1 MGYDGKLKFDT
12 GIDESGFN
20 VGLDGLSSLAD
31 KGLSLLTSSF
41 TAAFDGIKKAAG
53 SAFDFIGDSVS
64 TSMDFDASISNTM
77 ALMSSK
83 YAAGTEE
90 YTKALNDLSNKA
102 QELGAS
108 TQYSASQVSDAFGY
122 MALAGW
128 DVEQQMGG
136 IEGVLNL
143 AASSGME
150 LASASDMVTDYLS
163 AFSMEAEDAGYFADM
178 LAYSSTNS
186 NTSVQ
191 GLGEAYKNCA
201 ANMNASG
208 QSVETTTALLAK
220 MADQGEKGSTAGT
233 KLTAIMRDLKN
244 SAEDGAIAIGDTSVA
259 VYDSKGQMRDLGLI
273 MADIQKAT
281 NGMTDE
287 QRDLALG
294 SSFTADS
301 IAGVNLILNAGAD
314 SVVSFAEELRNCEG
328 TAEDVAKAMNDNLAG
343 DIKGIQSAFEG
354 LQIVLGQSM
363 NDGLR
368 NIVQE
373 ATGYLQDLREAFVNN
388 GWAGLGKKLGDS
400 LTLALKNNEDSAIYA
415 MHMGQQFVQSLAESL
430 QKNSKRISQSL
441 VKMITQGIRNSASVY
456 STVYTVGLNIITQI
470 VSGLADNAV
479 YITKTI
485 ISTLGKIVDS
495 ITENAP
501 VLLQAGLTIIQALL
515 DGISQNTE
523 EIVTCIITLLNSLI
537 ECVNEN
543 IFVIL
548 DAALQIIFAL
558 ADGLKANMPLLL
570 ESALQL
576 IMALAQYIGENIP
589 LLIDCA
595 IEILQMLIQFVFD
608 NLPMLMECALEI
620 IMSLAQD
627 ISEVIPLL
635 VDCAIE
641 ILQMLIQFVFE
652 NLPMLLECA
661 LGIIMGLVEYLL
673 DDSTLNS
680 LLDCAIEIITSL
692 IAFIVNNLE
701 PLLECAVQIIS
712 AIVMYIINNADKL
725 LESAAELL
733 STLAVGLVSSAY
745 LVIDAVAKLLADIWV
760 KFSETDW
767 GEIGHNIIE
776 GVKNGFLAGFER
788 VKETFNG
795 AWDELKQ
802 NFCDF
807 WDINSPSKVMADL
820 SGYLPAGMGEGFKA
834 GMPSALDDINSSL
847 DSAAS
852 GIDIDSVY
860 SQLQNL
866 NLSQGAGAV
875 PAYSDVIGQAYSHQQ
890 DSGLATSKAADTS
903 NSAADGGNWTFPIYL
918 FPNSDALDSII
929 VSAAARANI
938 VSGGRSI

>member
-31 KGLSLLTSSF
+31 KGLNLLTSSF

-64 TSMDFDASISNTM
+64 VGADFEASLSRVVATAGKTRDSMVDIVDEDGVTQTVNMFDT
-77 ALMSSK
+77 
-83 YAAGTEE
+83 
-90 YTKALNDLSNKA
+90 LSQKA
-102 QELGAS
+102 QDLGAS
-108 TQYSASQVSDAFGY
+108 TQFSAAQVSDGFNY
-122 MALAGW
+122 MAMAGW
-128 DVEQQMGG
+128 DCDQMLDG
-136 IEGVLNL
+136 IDGILSL
-143 AASSGME
+143 AAASGEDLATTCDIVTDGLTAFGLTSDDAAHFSDVLAKASSSANTNVSMMGNTFKYVAPVAGALGYSIEDCSVAIGLMANSGIKADQAGTALRAFMSRMADPTDEVAAMMDKLGLSITNSDGSMRSLNE
-150 LASASDMVTDYLS
+150 LMVDLRSSFATMSASEKAACASTL
-163 AFSMEAEDAGYFADM
+163 AGTEAMSGL
-178 LAYSSTNS
+178 LAI
-186 NTSVQ
+186 V
-191 GLGEAYKNCA
+191 
-201 ANMNASG
+201 NASDKDF
-208 QSVETTTALLAK
+208 AK
-220 MADQGEKGSTAGT
+220 MNTAMYNC
-233 KLTAIMRDLKN
+233 KDAAKD
-244 SAEDGAIAIGDTSVA
+244 
-259 VYDSKGQMRDLGLI
+259 
-273 MADIQKAT
+273 MADA
-281 NGMTDE
+281 MTD
-287 QRDLALG
+287 
-294 SSFTADS
+294 
-301 IAGVNLILNAGAD
+301 NL
-314 SVVSFAEELRNCEG
+314 S
-328 TAEDVAKAMNDNLAG
+328 G
-343 DIKGIQSAFEG
+343 DITAMKSAFEG
-354 LQIVLGQSM
+354 LQISLSESM

-388 GWAGLGKKLGDS
+388 GWQGLGKTLGDS
-400 LTLALKNNEDSAIYA
+400 ITLALKNNEDSAIYA

-456 STVYTVGLNIITQI
+456 SKVYTVGLDIITQI

-485 ISTLGKIVDS
+485 ISAVGNIIDAVTA
-495 ITENAP
+495 NAP
-501 VLLQAGLTIIQALL
+501 VLLQAGFTIIQALL
-515 DGISQNTE
+515 SGILQNTDS
-523 EIVTCIITLLNSLI
+523 IISCTVTLLNSLI

-543 IFVIL
+543 IFIIL

-558 ADGLKANMPLLL
+558 ADGLTANLPMLL
-570 ESALQL
+570 ESALKL
-576 IMALAQYIGENIP
+576 IMALAQYIGDNIP

-608 NLPMLMECALEI
+608 NLPML
-620 IMSLAQD
+620 
-627 ISEVIPLL
+627 
-635 VDCAIE
+635 
-641 ILQMLIQFVFE
+641 
-652 NLPMLLECA
+652 LECA
-661 LGIIMGLVEYLL
+661 LGIIMELVEYLL
-673 DDSTLNS
+673 DDGTLNN
-680 LLDCAIEIITSL
+680 LLDCAVEIITSL

-701 PLLECAVQIIS
+701 PLLECAVQIIL

-733 STLAVGLVSSAY
+733 TTLAAGLVSSAY

-776 GVKNGFLAGFER
+776 GVENGFLAGFEK
-788 VKETFNG
+788 VKETFTG

-852 GIDIDSVY
+852 GIDINSIY

-875 PAYSDVIGQAYSHQQ
+875 PAYSDVIGQAYGQQ
-890 DSGLATSKAADTS
+890 HSSGADTLNTADNKQS
-903 NSAADGGNWTFPIYL
+903 SDGGNWTFPIYL

>member
-12 GIDESGFN
+12 SIDESGFN

-90 YTKALNDLSNKA
+90 YTKALNDLSAKA

-191 GLGEAYKNCA
+191 DLGEAYKNCA

-259 VYDSKGQMRDLGLI
+259 VYDSEGQMRDLGLI

-328 TAEDVAKAMNDNLAG
+328 TASDVAKAMNDNLAG

-368 NIVQE
+368 SIVQE
-373 ATGYLQDLREAFVNN
+373 ATGYLQKLREAFVND
-388 GWAGLGKKLGDS
+388 GWQGLGKTLGDS
-400 LTLALKNNEDSAIYA
+400 LTLALKNNEDSVIYA
-415 MHMGQQFVQSLAESL
+415 MQMGQQFVRSLAESL

-456 STVYTVGLNIITQI
+456 STVYTVGLNIITKI

-485 ISTLGKIVDS
+485 ISAIGNIVDA

-501 VLLQAGLTIIQALL
+501 VLLQAGFTIIQALL
-515 DGISQNTE
+515 SGVLQNTDS
-523 EIVTCIITLLNSLI
+523 IVSCIVTLLNSLI

-543 IFVIL
+543 IFIIL

-558 ADGLKANMPLLL
+558 ADGLTANLPMLL

-576 IMALAQYIGENIP
+576 IMALAQYIGDNIP

-608 NLPMLMECALEI
+608 NLPMLL
-620 IMSLAQD
+620 D
-627 ISEVIPLL
+627 
-635 VDCAIE
+635 
-641 ILQMLIQFVFE
+641 
-652 NLPMLLECA
+652 CA

-673 DDSTLNS
+673 DEGTLNN
-680 LLDCAIEIITSL
+680 LLDCAVEIITSL

-776 GVKNGFLAGFER
+776 GVKNGFLAGFEQ

-834 GMPSALDDINSSL
+834 GMPSALDDINTSL
-847 DSAAS
+847 DSAVS
-852 GIDIDSVY
+852 GIDIDSIY

-875 PAYSDVIGQAYSHQQ
+875 PAYSDVIGQAYTNQQ
-890 DSGLATSKAADTS
+890 DSSGADTLNTADNKQS
-903 NSAADGGNWTFPIYL
+903 SDGGNWTFPIYL

>member
-1 MGYDGKLKFDT
+1 MSYDGKLKFDT

-64 TSMDFDASISNTM
+64 VGADFEASLSKVVATAGKTRDSMVDIVDEDGVTQTVNMFDT
-77 ALMSSK
+77 
-83 YAAGTEE
+83 
-90 YTKALNDLSNKA
+90 LSQKA
-102 QELGAS
+102 QDLGAS
-108 TQYSASQVSDAFGY
+108 TQFSAAQVSDGFNY
-122 MALAGW
+122 MAMAGW
-128 DVEQQMGG
+128 DCDQMLGG
-136 IEGVLNL
+136 IDGILSL
-143 AASSGME
+143 AAASGEDLATTCDIVTDGLTAFGLTSGDAAHFSDVLAKASSSANTNVSMMGNTFKYVAPVAGALGYNIEDCSVAIGLMANSGIKADQAGTALRAFMSRMADPTDEVAVMMDKLGLSITNSDGSMRSLNE
-150 LASASDMVTDYLS
+150 LMVDLRSSFATMSASEKAACASTL
-163 AFSMEAEDAGYFADM
+163 AGTEAMSGL
-178 LAYSSTNS
+178 LAI
-186 NTSVQ
+186 V
-191 GLGEAYKNCA
+191 
-201 ANMNASG
+201 NASDKDF
-208 QSVETTTALLAK
+208 AK
-220 MADQGEKGSTAGT
+220 MNEAMYNCKDA
-233 KLTAIMRDLKN
+233 
-244 SAEDGAIAIGDTSVA
+244 
-259 VYDSKGQMRDLGLI
+259 
-273 MADIQKAT
+273 AT
-281 NGMTDE
+281 DM
-287 QRDLALG
+287 
-294 SSFTADS
+294 
-301 IAGVNLILNAGAD
+301 
-314 SVVSFAEELRNCEG
+314 
-328 TAEDVAKAMNDNLAG
+328 AKAMTDNLSG
-343 DIKGIQSAFEG
+343 DVTAMKSAFEG
-354 LQIVLGQSM
+354 LQISLSESM

-368 NIVQE
+368 SIVQE
-373 ATGYLQDLREAFVNN
+373 ATGYLQKLREAFVND
-388 GWAGLGKKLGDS
+388 GWQGLGKTLGDS
-400 LTLALKNNEDSAIYA
+400 LTLALKNNEDSVIYA
-415 MHMGQQFVQSLAESL
+415 MQMGQQFVRSLTESL

-456 STVYTVGLNIITQI
+456 STVYTVGLNIITKI

-485 ISTLGKIVDS
+485 ISAIGNIVDA

-501 VLLQAGLTIIQALL
+501 VLLQAGFTIIQALL
-515 DGISQNTE
+515 SGVLQNTDS
-523 EIVTCIITLLNSLI
+523 IVSCIVTLLNSLI

-543 IFVIL
+543 IFIIL

-558 ADGLKANMPLLL
+558 ADGLTANLPMLL

-576 IMALAQYIGENIP
+576 IMALAQYIGDNIP

-608 NLPMLMECALEI
+608 NLPMLL
-620 IMSLAQD
+620 D
-627 ISEVIPLL
+627 
-635 VDCAIE
+635 
-641 ILQMLIQFVFE
+641 
-652 NLPMLLECA
+652 CA

-673 DDSTLNS
+673 DEGTLNN
-680 LLDCAIEIITSL
+680 LLDCAVEIITSL

-776 GVKNGFLAGFER
+776 GVKNGFLAGFEQ

-834 GMPSALDDINSSL
+834 GMPSALDDINTSL
-847 DSAAS
+847 DSAVS
-852 GIDIDSVY
+852 GIDIDSIY

-866 NLSQGAGAV
+866 NLSQGAVAV
-875 PAYSDVIGQAYSHQQ
+875 PAYSDVIGQAYGQQ
-890 DSGLATSKAADTS
+890 HSSGADTLNTADNKQS
-903 NSAADGGNWTFPIYL
+903 SDGGNWTFPIYL
-918 FPNSDALDSII
+918 FPNSDALDSVI

>member
-64 TSMDFDASISNTM
+64 VGAEFEASLSKVVATAGKTRDSMVDIVDEDGVTQTVNMFDT
-77 ALMSSK
+77 
-83 YAAGTEE
+83 
-90 YTKALNDLSNKA
+90 LSQKA
-102 QELGAS
+102 QDLGAS
-108 TQYSASQVSDAFGY
+108 TQFSAAQVSDGFNY
-122 MALAGW
+122 MAMAGW
-128 DVEQQMGG
+128 DCNQMLGG
-136 IEGVLNL
+136 IDGILSL
-143 AASSGME
+143 AAASGE
-150 LASASDMVTDYLS
+150 DLATTCDIVTDGLT
-163 AFSMEAEDAGYFADM
+163 AFGLTSNDAAHFSD
-178 LAYSSTNS
+178 
-186 NTSVQ
+186 V
-191 GLGEAYKNCA
+191 
-201 ANMNASG
+201 
-208 QSVETTTALLAK
+208 LAK
-220 MADQGEKGSTAGT
+220 ASSSANTNVSMMGNTFKYVAPVAGA
-233 KLTAIMRDLKN
+233 LGYSI
-244 SAEDGAIAIGDTSVA
+244 EDCSIAIGLMANSGIKADQAGTALRAFMSRMADPTDEVA
-259 VYDSKGQMRDLGLI
+259 AMMDKLGLSI
-273 MADIQKAT
+273 T
-281 NGMTDE
+281 NSDGSMRSLNE
-287 QRDLALG
+287 LMVDLR
-294 SSFTADS
+294 SSFATMSAS
-301 IAGVNLILNAGAD
+301 EKAACASTLAGTEAMSGLLAIVNASD
-314 SVVSFAEELRNCEG
+314 KDFAKMNEAMYNCKDAA
-328 TAEDVAKAMNDNLAG
+328 TDMAKAMTDNLSG
-343 DIKGIQSAFEG
+343 DVTAMKSAFEG
-354 LQIVLGQSM
+354 LQISLSESM
-363 NDGLR
+363 NEGLR

-373 ATGYLQDLREAFVNN
+373 ATGYLQDLREAFVNDS
-388 GWAGLGKKLGDS
+388 WQGLGKKLGDS

-415 MHMGQQFVQSLAESL
+415 MRMGQQFVQSLAESL

-441 VKMITQGIRNSASVY
+441 VKMITQGIRNSAAVY
-456 STVYTVGLNIITQI
+456 STVYTVGLNIITKI
-470 VSGLADNAV
+470 ASGLADNAV

-576 IMALAQYIGENIP
+576 IMALAQYIGDNIP

-595 IEILQMLIQFVFD
+595 IKILQTLIQFVFD
-608 NLPMLMECALEI
+608 NLPMLI
-620 IMSLAQD
+620 
-627 ISEVIPLL
+627 
-635 VDCAIE
+635 DCAIE

-834 GMPSALDDINSSL
+834 GMPSALDEINTSL

-852 GIDIDSVY
+852 GIDIDSIY

-890 DSGLATSKAADTS
+890 DSGLATSKTADTS